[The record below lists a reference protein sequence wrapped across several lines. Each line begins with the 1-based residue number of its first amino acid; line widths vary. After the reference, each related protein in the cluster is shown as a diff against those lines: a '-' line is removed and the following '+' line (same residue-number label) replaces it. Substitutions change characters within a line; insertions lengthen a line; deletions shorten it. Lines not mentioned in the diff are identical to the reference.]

1 VALPHPQGLN
11 SPAAENT
18 RQNRGLY
25 DPAQERDACGVAFV
39 ADLHGRRSHDVVA
52 KGLSALIRLD
62 HRGAR
67 GAEHNTGDGAG
78 IMIQIPDEF
87 YRAVAGFE
95 LPPAGRYATG
105 LAFLSNKKK
114 SADRAIKIFE
124 KYALAEGGEVL
135 GWRDVPVEPAGLGAT
150 ADAARPVIKQVFLA
164 AHRLSDSPAGRAGE
178 PLSGLALDRVA
189 FCIRKQA
196 ERETSQ
202 RGVAVY
208 FPTLS
213 SRTITY
219 KGMLTPDQLPAFFPD
234 LTDPRVNSA
243 IALVHSRFSTNTF
256 PSWPLAHPYRFIAHN
271 GEINTIRGNRNWM
284 QAREALLRSDVL
296 PGTIKRLFP
305 IVTPEASDSAGFDE
319 VLELLHLAG
328 RSLPHAVLMMIPEAW
343 ENDPDMD
350 PLRRSFY
357 RFHASLMEPWDGP
370 ASVAFT
376 DGSLIGAVLD
386 RNGLRPGRWWHTS
399 DGLVVLGSEAGVL
412 DLDPSTVIAKGR
424 LQPGRMFMVDTA
436 AGRIVHD
443 DEIKAG
449 LATAEPYDDWLHA
462 GLIRLADLPARE
474 HVVYTHDSVTR
485 RQQVFGYTEEELKI
499 LVTPMARSGAE
510 PIGSMGTDTPISPLS
525 IRPRLLFDY
534 FHQLF
539 AQVTNPPLDAIR
551 EELVTSL
558 SMTIGPEGNL
568 LEPGPAS
575 CRQVVLPYP
584 IIDNDE
590 LAKLLSIDED
600 GDMHGFKAVRV
611 SGLYPLRDGAAGI
624 KARLTQICRHVS
636 EAIEDGVRILVLS
649 DRDANADLAP
659 IPSLLLTAA
668 VHQHLVREQTR
679 TQVALVVES
688 GDCREVHHAAVLIG
702 YGAAAVNPYLAFETV
717 EDLIATGPLA
727 GMESRTAVRN
737 YVKALGKGV
746 LKIMSK
752 MGISTVSSYCGAQVF
767 EAVGLDNRL
776 LQRYFA
782 GTSGR
787 IGGSGLAEIHA
798 EVAARHAKAYPSNPA
813 ERSHRRL
820 EVGGEYQW
828 RREGEL
834 HLFNPETVFL
844 LQHATRSKQ
853 YDVFKKYTQKVDDLA
868 AEAGSLRGLFRF
880 RQRTPVPIEQVEPA
894 SEIVKRFATGAMSY
908 GSISA
913 EAHETLAIAMN
924 RLGGRSNTGE
934 GGEDL
939 DRLYDPERRS
949 AVKQIA
955 SGRFGVTTEY
965 LVNADDL
972 QIKMAQG
979 AKPGEGGQLP
989 GNKVWPWIAKTR
1001 HATPGVG
1008 LISPPPHHDIYS
1020 IEDLAQLVHDLKMVN
1035 PAARIHV
1042 KLVSEIGVG
1051 TVAAGVAKL
1060 KADVILISGHDGGT
1074 GASPLNSLK
1083 HAGSPWELGLAEA
1096 QQTLLLNKLRDRV
1109 TVQVDGQL
1117 KTGRDVIIAAL
1128 LGAEEFGFATAPL
1141 IVSGCIMMRVCH
1153 LDTCPVGI
1161 ATQNPVLRER
1171 FTGKPEFVENFFLF
1185 LAEEVRGYLAELG
1198 FRSIDEA
1205 IGHAEVL
1212 DVLPAVHHWKA
1223 KGLDLAPI
1231 LFVPDVPAG
1240 AARRGIVA
1248 QDHGL
1253 DRALDNKLLELAAPA
1268 LADGSP
1274 VRAELAVRND
1284 HRSVGAMLGGEVAK
1298 IHGDTGLADDT
1309 IAFTLRGT
1317 GGQSFGA
1324 FLPRGVSLRLIG
1336 DANDY
1341 VAKGL
1346 SGGRVVVRPAE
1357 DAPFAA
1363 EDNIIAGNTILYGAT
1378 AGEVFLRGRAGERFA
1393 VRNSGAHAVVEG
1405 VGDHGC
1411 EYMTGG
1417 VVAVLG
1423 STGRNFA
1430 AGMSGGT
1437 AFVLGLDPAR
1447 VNPELVDLTPLT
1459 EHEQEILHELVL
1471 KHGKETESTVAARLL
1486 ADWPAA
1492 VKEFTAVVPRD
1503 YKRVMELIRTAEAA
1517 GHNVD
1522 EAVMGVKSA

>member
-1 VALPHPQGLN
+1 VAYPHPQGL
-11 SPAAENT
+11 
-18 RQNRGLY
+18 Y
-25 DPAQERDACGVAFV
+25 DPSSERDACGVAFV
-39 ADLHGRRSHDVVA
+39 ADLYGRRSHDVVA

-67 GAEHNTGDGAG
+67 GAEQNTGDGAG
-78 IMIQIPDEF
+78 IMIQIPDAY
-87 YRAVAGFE
+87 YRAVAGFD
-95 LPPAGRYATG
+95 LPAAGFYATG
-105 LAFLSNKKK
+105 LVFLPNDP
-114 SADRAIKIFE
+114 AEQARAVKVFE
-124 KYALAEGGEVL
+124 KYTLVEGGEVL
-135 GWRDVPVEPAGLGAT
+135 GWRDVPVRPEGLGESAEQ
-150 ADAARPVIKQVFLA
+150 ARPAIRQVFLA
-164 AHRLSDSPAGRAGE
+164 AHRLTDSAAGRKGE
-178 PLSGLALDRVA
+178 ALHGIALDRVA
-189 FCIRKQA
+189 FTIRKQA
-196 ERETSQ
+196 ERESSQ
-202 RGVAVY
+202 RGVAAY
-208 FPTLS
+208 FPSLS
-213 SRTITY
+213 SRTITF

-234 LTDPRVNSA
+234 LTDERVESA

-271 GEINTIRGNRNWM
+271 GEINTIRGNKNWM
-284 QAREALLRSDVL
+284 AARETLLKSKVL
-296 PGTIKRLFP
+296 PGNIKRLFP
-305 IVTPEASDSAGFDE
+305 INTPEASDSAGFDE

-343 ENDPDMD
+343 ENDPGME
-350 PLRRSFY
+350 PKRRSFY

-376 DGSLIGAVLD
+376 DGSIIGAVLD
-386 RNGLRPGRWWHTS
+386 RNGLRPGRWWHTR

-412 DLDPSTVIAKGR
+412 DLDPATVVAKGR
-424 LQPGRMFMVDTA
+424 LQPGKMFLVDTE

-443 DEIKAG
+443 DEIKAE
-449 LATAEPYDDWLHA
+449 LAAAQPYDEWLHA
-462 GLIRLADLPARE
+462 GLIHLDDLPPRE
-474 HVVYTHDSVTR
+474 HVIYTHDSVTR
-485 RQQVFGYTEEELKI
+485 RQQVFGYSEEELKI
-499 LVTPMARSGAE
+499 LVGPMARTGAE

-525 IRPRLLFDY
+525 TRPRLLFDY

-558 SMTIGPEGNL
+558 SSTIGPEGNL
-568 LEPGPAS
+568 LDPGPAS

-600 GDMHGFKAVRV
+600 GDLPGFKAVRV
-611 SGLYPLRDGAAGI
+611 SGLYPLRDGADGI
-624 KARLTQICRHVS
+624 QTRLTQICRHVS
-636 EAIEDGVRILVLS
+636 EAIEDGVRILILS
-649 DRDANADLAP
+649 DRDSNADLAP

-702 YGAAAVNPYLAFETV
+702 YGAAAVNPYLAFESV
-717 EDLIATGPLA
+717 DDLIATGPLA
-727 GMESRTAVRN
+727 GMDSRAAVRN

-767 EAVGLDNRL
+767 EAVGLDNKL

-798 EVAARHAKAYPSNPA
+798 EVKARHEKAYPANPA
-813 ERSHRRL
+813 ERTHRRL

-828 RREGEL
+828 RREGEV

-844 LQHATRSKQ
+844 LQHATRSRQ
-853 YDVFKKYTQKVDDLA
+853 YDVFRKYTEKVDSLA
-868 AEAGSLRGLFRF
+868 AEAGSLRGLFQF
-880 RQRTPVPIEQVEPA
+880 KSDRQRISIDEVEPVK
-894 SEIVKRFATGAMSY
+894 SIVKRFATGAMSY

-913 EAHETLAIAMN
+913 ESHETLAIAMN
-924 RLGGRSNTGE
+924 RLGGKSNTGE
-934 GGEDL
+934 GGEDV

-955 SGRFGVTTEY
+955 SGRFGVTSEY

-1035 PAARIHV
+1035 PRSRVHV

-1096 QQTLLLNKLRDRV
+1096 QQTLLLNRLRDRV

-1117 KTGRDVIIAAL
+1117 KTGRDVVVAAL

-1141 IVSGCIMMRVCH
+1141 IVSGCVMMRVCH

-1185 LAEEVRGYLAELG
+1185 LAEEVREILAELG

-1212 DVLPAVHHWKA
+1212 DVRPAVDHWKA
-1223 KGLDLAPI
+1223 HGLDLSPI
-1231 LFVPDVPAG
+1231 LFVPELPEG
-1240 AARRGIVA
+1240 AARRGIVP

-1253 DRALDNKLLELAAPA
+1253 EKALDNKLIELAAPA
-1268 LADGSP
+1268 LTEGDE
-1274 VRAELAVRND
+1274 VRAELSARND
-1284 HRSVGAMLGGEVAK
+1284 QRSVGAMLGGEVTRRY
-1298 IHGDTGLADDT
+1298 GGSGLPEDT
-1309 IAFTLRGT
+1309 IVFTLRGT

-1324 FLPRGVSLRLIG
+1324 FLPRGVTLRLIG

-1346 SGGRVVVRPAE
+1346 SGGRVVVRPDE
-1357 DAPFAA
+1357 QAPFVA

-1378 AGEVFLRGRAGERFA
+1378 SGELYLRGRAGERFA
-1393 VRNSGAHAVVEG
+1393 VRNSGGTAVVEG

-1417 VVAVLG
+1417 TVVVLG
-1423 STGRNFA
+1423 PIGRNFA

-1437 AFVLGLDPAR
+1437 AFVLDLSPTR
-1447 VNPELVDLTPLT
+1447 VNPELVDLAPLT
-1459 EHEQEILHELVL
+1459 ADEQDSLRTLVE
-1471 KHGKETESTVAARLL
+1471 KHLTETGSAVAERLVK
-1486 ADWPAA
+1486 DWPAA
-1492 VKEFTAVVPRD
+1492 VERFTAVVPRD

-1517 GHNVD
+1517 GRDID
-1522 EAVMGVKSA
+1522 EAVMGGPGA

>member
-1 VALPHPQGLN
+1 MAYPHPQGLYN
-11 SPAAENT
+11 PA
-18 RQNRGLY
+18 Y
-25 DPAQERDACGVAFV
+25 ERDACGVAFV
-39 ADLHGRRSHDVVA
+39 ADIHGRRSHDVVA

-67 GAEHNTGDGAG
+67 GAEQNTGDGAG
-78 IMIQIPDEF
+78 IMVQIPDEY
-87 YRAVAGFE
+87 YRAITDFD
-95 LPPAGRYATG
+95 LPPAGHYATG
-105 LAFLSNKKK
+105 LVFLPTDPED
-114 SADRAIKIFE
+114 AARAIKVFE
-124 KYALAEGGEVL
+124 KYALVEGGDLL
-135 GWRDVPVEPAGLGAT
+135 GWRDVPVNPAGLGAT
-150 ADAARPVIKQVFLA
+150 AEDARPAIRQVFLA
-164 AHRLSDSPAGRAGE
+164 AHRLVDSPAGRAGE
-178 PLSGLALDRVA
+178 RLSGIELDRVA

-196 ERETSQ
+196 ERETAQ
-202 RGVAVY
+202 RGVAAY
-208 FPTLS
+208 FPSLS
-213 SRTITY
+213 ARTITY
-219 KGMLTPDQLPAFFPD
+219 KGMLTPEQLPEFFPELSD
-234 LTDPRVNSA
+234 ERVASA

-256 PSWPLAHPYRFIAHN
+256 PSWPLAHPYRLIAHN
-271 GEINTIRGNRNWM
+271 GEINTIRGNKNWM
-284 QAREALLRSDVL
+284 AAREALLATKNI
-296 PGTIKRLFP
+296 PGNLKRLFP
-305 IVTPEASDSAGFDE
+305 INSPEASDSASFDE

-328 RSLPHAVLMMIPEAW
+328 RSLPHAMLMMIPEAW
-343 ENDPDMD
+343 ENDPVMD
-350 PLRRSFY
+350 PARRAFY

-376 DGSLIGAVLD
+376 DGTVIGAVLD
-386 RNGLRPGRWWHTS
+386 RNGLRPGRWWHTR
-399 DGLVVLGSEAGVL
+399 DGLVVLGSEAGVI
-412 DLDPSTVIAKGR
+412 DLDPAEVVAKGR
-424 LQPGRMFMVDTA
+424 LQPGKMFLVDTA
-436 AGRIVHD
+436 AGRIAHD
-443 DEIKAG
+443 DEIKAE
-449 LATAEPYDDWLHA
+449 LAAAEPYTEWLHA
-462 GLIRLADLPARE
+462 GLIELADLPPRE
-474 HVVYTHDSVTR
+474 HVIYTHDSVLR

-499 LVTPMARSGAE
+499 LVAPMARSGAE
-510 PIGSMGTDTPISPLS
+510 PLGSMGTDTPISPLS
-525 IRPRLLFDY
+525 TRPRLLFDY

-558 SMTIGPEGNL
+558 AMTIGPEGNL
-568 LEPGPAS
+568 LDPGPAS
-575 CRQVVLPYP
+575 CRQIAMPYP
-584 IIDNDE
+584 VIDNDE
-590 LAKLLSIDED
+590 LAKILSIDED
-600 GDMHGFKAVRV
+600 GDLPGFKAVRV

-649 DRDANADLAP
+649 DRDSNADLAP

-702 YGAAAVNPYLAFETV
+702 FGAAAVNPYLAFESV
-717 EDLIATGPLA
+717 DDLIATGVLVGIDP
-727 GMESRTAVRN
+727 RKAVRN

-767 EAVGLDNRL
+767 EAVGLDNKL

-787 IGGSGLAEIHA
+787 IGGVGLAGIHA
-798 EVAARHAKAYPSNPA
+798 EVKARHEKAYPANQA
-813 ERSHRRL
+813 ERTHRRL

-828 RREGEL
+828 RREGEI

-853 YDVFKKYTQKVDDLA
+853 YDVFKRYTEKVDELA
-868 AEAGSLRGLFRF
+868 GQAGSLRGLFRF
-880 RQRTPVPIEQVEPA
+880 DSDRAPVSIDEVEPA

-913 EAHETLAIAMN
+913 ESHETLAIAMN
-924 RLGGRSNTGE
+924 RIGGKSNTGE
-934 GGEDL
+934 GGEDVE
-939 DRLYDPERRS
+939 RLYDPERRS

-955 SGRFGVTTEY
+955 SGRFGVTSEY

-1035 PAARIHV
+1035 PASRVHV

-1083 HAGSPWELGLAEA
+1083 HAGTPWELGLAEA

-1117 KTGRDVIIAAL
+1117 KTGRDVVIAAL

-1185 LAEEVRGYLAELG
+1185 LAQEVRELLAELG
-1198 FRSIDEA
+1198 FRSIEEA

-1212 DVLPAVHHWKA
+1212 NVAEAIDHWKA
-1223 KGLDLAPI
+1223 KGLDLSPV
-1231 LFVPDVPAG
+1231 LYVPELPEG
-1240 AARRGIVA
+1240 ASRRGVVA

-1253 DRALDNKLLELAAPA
+1253 EKALDNELIALAQPA
-1268 LADGSP
+1268 LIKGTP
-1274 VRAELAVRND
+1274 VRATVTTRND
-1284 HRSVGAMLGGEVAK
+1284 QRSVGAMLGGEVSRRY
-1298 IHGDTGLADDT
+1298 GGNGLPDDT
-1309 IAFTLRGT
+1309 IEFTLRGT

-1324 FLPRGVSLRLIG
+1324 FLPRGVTLRLIG
-1336 DANDY
+1336 DTNDY

-1346 SGGRVVVRPAE
+1346 SGGRVIVRPAE
-1357 DAPFAA
+1357 DASFVA
-1363 EDNIIAGNTILYGAT
+1363 EENTIAGNTILYGAT
-1378 AGEVFLRGRAGERFA
+1378 AGELFLRGRVGERFA
-1393 VRNSGAHAVVEG
+1393 VRNSGGVAVVEG

-1417 VVAVLG
+1417 TVVVLG
-1423 STGRNFA
+1423 PTGRNFA
-1430 AGMSGGT
+1430 AGMSGGK
-1437 AFVLGLDPAR
+1437 AFVLELNQDL
-1447 VNPELVDLTPLT
+1447 VNPELVDLAPLT
-1459 EHEQEILHELVL
+1459 DEERGLLRSLVE
-1471 KHGKETESTVAARLL
+1471 KHHAETESAVAERLL
-1486 ADWPAA
+1486 KDWPAA
-1492 VKEFTAVVPRD
+1492 VERFTAVVPRD

-1517 GHNVD
+1517 GRNVD
-1522 EAVMGVKSA
+1522 EAVMGVTSA